1 MNDKKKLQEMLDRYK
16 RYYVYHDFSAQFTE
30 GDIDWLLSQ
39 AEMLQKLKDNIILT
53 EQAENVEELESKS
66 SNLRAMARDQRVAF
80 RTFMR
85 HHLHLAVEEG
95 MLDLSDIDIESIIFF
110 AEDDWSFLGHFI
122 EFIKHYI
129 KWNKENIWLKDD
141 ESSDEV

>member
-1 MNDKKKLQEMLDRYK
+1 MNNTERLQEIK
-16 RYYVYHDFSAQFTE
+16 RRAMTFNQKLREIDLE
-30 GDIDWLLSQ
+30 GHIDWL
-39 AEMLQKLKDNIILT
+39 I
-53 EQAENVEELESKS
+53 EQAEKVEELESKS

-110 AEDDWSFLGHFI
+110 AENDWSFLDHFV

-129 KWNKENIWLKDD
+129 KWNKENIWPKDD
-141 ESSDEV
+141 ESSEET

>member
-1 MNDKKKLQEMLDRYK
+1 MNNTERLQEIK
-16 RYYVYHDFSAQFTE
+16 RRAMTFNQKLREIDLE
-30 GDIDWLLSQ
+30 GHIDWL
-39 AEMLQKLKDNIILT
+39 I
-53 EQAENVEELESKS
+53 EQAEKVEELESKS

-110 AEDDWSFLGHFI
+110 AENDWSFLDHFV

-129 KWNKENIWLKDD
+129 KWNKENIWPKDD
-141 ESSDEV
+141 ESSDET